1 MILFALSK
9 LVREA
14 FYAEK
19 NIDTKDH
26 KTDLVTETDQETE
39 RIIKNHFKDKFP
51 THRYFATKCTKF
63 EVFTKVVLDA

>member
-1 MILFALSK
+1 MFSFALSK
-9 LVREA
+9 LVRDA

-39 RIIKNHFKDKFP
+39 RIIKIHFKEKFP
-51 THRYFATKCTKF
+51 AHRYIFMM
-63 EVFTKVVLDA
+63 VLNV